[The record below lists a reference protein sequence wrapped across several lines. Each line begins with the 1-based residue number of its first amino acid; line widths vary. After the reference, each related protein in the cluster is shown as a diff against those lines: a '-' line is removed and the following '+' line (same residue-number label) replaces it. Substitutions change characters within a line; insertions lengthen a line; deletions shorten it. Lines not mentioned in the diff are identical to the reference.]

1 MARPPEP
8 EKRRALAQRAVVVLQ
23 HEGLDTSMT
32 RLAEALEIKR
42 PTLLYHFPTKG
53 HIVEAAL
60 EELLTDQAT
69 SVLAA
74 IAEHE
79 HPIDRLFAQMK
90 AVHGYHHGR
99 EGYALFLGQAIA
111 AASQDRI
118 NAIIEIGNRVFEAHR
133 EAQAARVRRGIEDGL
148 VHPCDVDALMATL
161 RAVQD
166 GLIVQRV
173 MLGLDLEPVHQFIWS
188 QLLRPLKRNAD
199 AKAEANHSTRTPSEE
214 TSS

>member
-8 EKRRALAQRAVVVLQ
+8 EKRRALARRAIQVLQ

-32 RLAEALEIKR
+32 RLAEALEVKR
-42 PTLLYHFPTKG
+42 PTLLYHFPNKA

-60 EELLTDQAT
+60 EELLTKQAT
-69 SVLAA
+69 SVLQA

-79 HPIDRLFAQMK
+79 HPIDKLFAQMK

-111 AASQDRI
+111 TSSQDRMA
-118 NAIIEIGNRVFEAHR
+118 AIIKIGNHVFEAHR
-133 EAQAARVRRGIEDGL
+133 QAQADSVRQGIADGR

-173 MLGLDLEPVHQFIWS
+173 MLGLDLEPIHDFIWA
-188 QLLRPLKRNAD
+188 QLLRPLKRNP
-199 AKAEANHSTRTPSEE
+199 NYE

>member
-8 EKRRALAQRAVVVLQ
+8 EKRQALAQRAIRVLQ

-60 EELLTDQAT
+60 EELLTEQAA
-69 SVLAA
+69 SVLSAVGDQT
-74 IAEHE
+74 
-79 HPIDRLFAQMK
+79 HPIDRLYAQMK
-90 AVHGYHHGR
+90 AVHGFHHQR

-111 AASQDRI
+111 TSSQDRMA
-118 NAIIEIGNRVFEAHR
+118 AIINIGNRVFEIHR
-133 EAQAARVRRGIEDGL
+133 QAQAERVRRGIDEGL

-173 MLGLDLEPVHQFIWS
+173 MLGLDLEPVHDFIWA
-188 QLLRPLKRNAD
+188 QLLHPLKRN
-199 AKAEANHSTRTPSEE
+199 PSGE